1 MDALALILFPSAPDT
16 ISVTRT
22 EDVSLLVTFSVTVV
36 LLQLTCVV
44 VSVTAPVTSSVLTSV
59 VTPGALLGTGVQVFP
74 GVLLGTGI
82 YEELPEDELYF

>member
-1 MDALALILFPSAPDT
+1 MVFTVPSGM
-16 ISVTRT
+16 
-22 EDVSLLVTFSVTVV
+22 VTFSVTVV
-36 LLQLTCVV
+36 LLRLTCVV